1 MVLESPVSWNSLIHK
16 LIENRYHDDAI
27 KLYKQMQENRV
38 PPTPRTLTSVLMA
51 CAGLKAISEGRQ
63 AHAQTIFRGFLP
75 NLILETSL
83 VDFYSKNGEVESG
96 RQMLERMEERN
107 VCSWNSLIRGYSQ
120 LGIGDEDALQEEF
133 RSLHA
138 YIIKSGL
145 QTDRFV
151 ATSLITMYS
160 EMQHFENSRLAFS
173 DANSL
178 DVGVWSSIISA
189 STKNGEG
196 EVALRIFC
204 EMLDLEIEPNQFI
217 FSSLFTA
224 CGNLSAMEMGKQ
236 IHAYCL
242 KSRNFS
248 DTATQNSLINMY
260 STCGWIE
267 EAIKVFDLMKN
278 QNVASFNSI
287 ILALAQHG
295 HP

>member
-1 MVLESPVSWNSLIHK
+1 MEEYVGNSLIQMYASFQNLADSCTVFRTIMALESPVSWNSLIHK
-16 LIENRYHDDAI
+16 LVENGYRDDAI

-38 PPTPRTLTSVLMA
+38 PPTPRTLTSVLKA
-51 CAGLKAISEGRQ
+51 CAGLQAISEGRQ
-63 AHAQTIFRGFLP
+63 AHAQTISRGFLP

-120 LGIGDEDALQEEF
+120 LGQKEAALKLFQKMRLEGVDPDDFTFPPLLSGTGDEDTLREEF

-160 EMQHFENSRLAFS
+160 EMQHFENSRLASS

-178 DVGVWSSIISA
+178 DIGVWSSIISA
-189 STKNGEG
+189 STKN
-196 EVALRIFC
+196 
-204 EMLDLEIEPNQFI
+204 
-217 FSSLFTA
+217 
-224 CGNLSAMEMGKQ
+224 
-236 IHAYCL
+236 
-242 KSRNFS
+242 
-248 DTATQNSLINMY
+248 
-260 STCGWIE
+260 
-267 EAIKVFDLMKN
+267 
-278 QNVASFNSI
+278 
-287 ILALAQHG
+287 
-295 HP
+295 